1 MEFGTSICNN
11 RKPYKNKIIP
21 FYECATHSGM
31 WPPISFVR
39 VWHTYT
45 NQGRPADAVGLFAE
59 GRKDD
64 TQPAADGS
72 AQLSTVTVCVCV
84 LYRKDAWFS
93 KYVRSKLTPS
103 SLYRVH
109 VWASPPHVEGGQ
121 PGSKFVFCLFSDDV
135 VYGCLVPF
143 VPTSEGN
150 TVSTF
155 SHSLSGRP
163 HVAFP
168 FHFFLFV
175 LSSLLWETL

>member
-1 MEFGTSICNN
+1 MLLDSSPRDVRT
-11 RKPYKNKIIP
+11 
-21 FYECATHSGM
+21 THSQQQ
-31 WPPISFVR
+31 
-39 VWHTYT
+39 T
-45 NQGRPADAVGLFAE
+45 
-59 GRKDD
+59 
-64 TQPAADGS
+64 
-72 AQLSTVTVCVCV
+72 AQLSSAQSRCVCV

-121 PGSKFVFCLFSDDV
+121 PGSKSVFCLFSDDV

-168 FHFFLFV
+168 FHFFFLFV
-175 LSSLLWETL
+175 LSSLLWETLWTSSRTDLWENETLFVWGETIFFLNVFFRIFSKNFIKKDFTNFWL